1 MAEQYPLLTLSIRYE
16 HDVVLSRQR
25 ARTLA
30 ALLGFDPVDQT
41 RISTAVSE
49 IARNAFAYAGRG
61 EVRFEIV
68 GSKKPQEFRITV
80 EDTGPG
86 IPNLKEI
93 LEGRYQSATGMG
105 SGILGSK
112 RLMDTF
118 QIQSIPGK
126 GTTVHMGKLFPN
138 SAPLVTPELMGRIT
152 LELGKHRP
160 QDPFQEIQQQNQ
172 ELIRAMNELQNR
184 QEQLERLNQE
194 LADTNRGVVA
204 LYAELEEKAA
214 SLQSANEIK
223 TRFLSNMSHEF
234 RTPLNTILSLA
245 QLLLDRV
252 DGELSEEQEK
262 QVLFIKKAA
271 ENLSELI
278 NDLLDLAKIEAGKT
292 TLTLSEFSVKE
303 LFSILRGMLKP
314 ILVNP
319 AVALIFEDPNPDIT
333 VFNDEGK
340 VSQILRNF
348 ISNAIKFTERGEI
361 RVRAVKTED
370 GKAIHL
376 SVKDTGIGIPR
387 ELQAKIFEE
396 YYQIN
401 TPLHQKN
408 KGTGLGLAISKK
420 LAELLGGKITLESE
434 PGIGS
439 TFTLVLP
446 VTHPQGTENQ
456 SRVQE
461 SKKIADPLREP
472 VLLIEDE
479 ETIALLYEKYLKGS
493 GFQLMHVR
501 SLKEARQL
509 LATQTPCAILLDI
522 LLASEDGWAFLTELK
537 ADPRT
542 QSIPVLVVSVL
553 KEHDKGMFLGAED
566 FCTKPLDRKWLL
578 QKLRTIEQ
586 RSPLQKILVI
596 DDEEASRYILKS
608 ILSDTKYQILEAS
621 GGEEGIRLA
630 MKEKPQLIFLDLVMP
645 GMDGIQTLKHL
656 KDVPETRDIPVL
668 ILTSKVLEEKEK
680 AQLKESVMDV
690 LSKRS
695 VSRES
700 VLQSLRDALF
710 GLRIQLHEKK

>member
-1 MAEQYPLLTLSIRYE
+1 MAEQYSILTLSIRYE

-30 ALLGFDPVDQT
+30 ALLGFDTTEQT

-49 IARNAFAYAGRG
+49 IARNAFVYAAGG
-61 EVRFEIV
+61 EVRYNIV
-68 GSKKPQEFRITV
+68 GSKKPQEFSITV
-80 EDTGPG
+80 KDSGPG
-86 IPNLKEI
+86 ISNLKDI
-93 LEGRYQSATGMG
+93 LEGRYQSSTGMG

-126 GTTVHMGKLFPN
+126 GTTVKMGKYLPN
-138 SAPLVTPELMGRIT
+138 SAPLITPEIIGHIT
-152 LELGKHRP
+152 LELGKQRP

-184 QEQLERLNQE
+184 QEQLERLNRE
-194 LADTNRGVVA
+194 LSDTNRGVVA

-214 SLQSANEIK
+214 SLQSANEVK

-234 RTPLNTILSLA
+234 RTPLNTILSLS

-292 TLTLSEFSVKE
+292 TLSLSEFSVKD

-319 AVALIFEDPNPDIT
+319 AVALVFEDPDPEIT
-333 VFNDEGK
+333 LSSDEGK

-348 ISNAIKFTERGEI
+348 LSNAIKFTERGEI
-361 RVRAVKTED
+361 RVRAEKKKGEKT
-370 GKAIHL
+370 IRL
-376 SVKDTGIGIPR
+376 SVTDTGIGIPK
-387 ELQAKIFEE
+387 EFQAKIFEE

-401 TPLHQKN
+401 TPLHKKH

-420 LAELLGGKITLESE
+420 LAELLGGTITLESE

-446 VTHPQGTENQ
+446 VTHPQRTEKFQ
-456 SRVQE
+456 KVQDAQ
-461 SKKIADPLREP
+461 KTMDPLREP

-479 ETIALLYEKYLKGS
+479 ESVALLYEKYLKGS
-493 GFQLMHVR
+493 GFQLIHFR
-501 SLKEARQL
+501 SLKEARQF
-509 LATQTPCAILLDI
+509 LATQPPYAILLDI
-522 LLASEDGWAFLTELK
+522 LLPSEDGWAFLTELK
-537 ADPRT
+537 SDPRT

-596 DDEEASRYILKS
+596 DDEEAPRYILKS
-608 ILSDTKYQILEAS
+608 LLAGTKYQILEAS
-621 GGEEGIRLA
+621 GGEEGIRIA
-630 MKEKPQLIFLDLVMP
+630 AKEKPQVIFLDLVMP
-645 GMDGIQTLKHL
+645 GMDGIETLHRL
-656 KDVPETRDIPVL
+656 KNSPDTQNIPVL

-680 AQLKESVMDV
+680 ARLKESVMEV
-690 LSKRS
+690 LSKIS
-695 VSRES
+695 LTRES
-700 VLQSLRDALF
+700 VFQPLRDALF
-710 GLRIQLHEKK
+710 GLRIQPHEKK

>member
-138 SAPLVTPELMGRIT
+138 SAPLVTPELMGRIN

-333 VFNDEGK
+333 VFNDEGTVGIPGTGSPRNSSYRYRCPPRCRARPSLCRHKPGLWNRRDRDRKK
-340 VSQILRNF
+340 VGLPPPHPHRTHHWICAKGYAKKSRRTSTGEIPRKTPSVFLSTHPPIRSTLDRRLRNT
-348 ISNAIKFTERGEI
+348 IIWIMIPERVQKVLEAHG
-361 RVRAVKTED
+361 
-370 GKAIHL
+370 
-376 SVKDTGIGIPR
+376 
-387 ELQAKIFEE
+387 LQA
-396 YYQIN
+396 
-401 TPLHQKN
+401 
-408 KGTGLGLAISKK
+408 
-420 LAELLGGKITLESE
+420 LEFE
-434 PGIGS
+434 PGS
-439 TFTLVLP
+439 TPT
-446 VTHPQGTENQ
+446 
-456 SRVQE
+456 
-461 SKKIADPLREP
+461 
-472 VLLIEDE
+472 
-479 ETIALLYEKYLKGS
+479 
-493 GFQLMHVR
+493 
-501 SLKEARQL
+501 
-509 LATQTPCAILLDI
+509 
-522 LLASEDGWAFLTELK
+522 
-537 ADPRT
+537 
-542 QSIPVLVVSVL
+542 
-553 KEHDKGMFLGAED
+553 AEMA
-566 FCTKPLDRKWLL
+566 
-578 QKLRTIEQ
+578 
-586 RSPLQKILVI
+586 
-596 DDEEASRYILKS
+596 ASRIGVQVGQIAKS
-608 ILSDTKYQILEAS
+608 ILLHGKDGKY
-621 GGEEGIRLA
+621 RMVVLA
-630 MKEKPQLIFLDLVMP
+630 GDKKLQNNK
-645 GMDGIQTLKHL
+645 LK
-656 KDVPETRDIPVL
+656 
-668 ILTSKVLEEKEK
+668 
-680 AQLKESVMDV
+680 
-690 LSKRS
+690 
-695 VSRES
+695 
-700 VLQSLRDALF
+700 ALF
-710 GLRIQLHEKK
+710 GVKTSMAGPEETLRVTGFPPGGVCPFGLDGTLEIYLDKSLEKYETIYPAAGTDSTGVPCTFRELLEITGAALCDVAAP